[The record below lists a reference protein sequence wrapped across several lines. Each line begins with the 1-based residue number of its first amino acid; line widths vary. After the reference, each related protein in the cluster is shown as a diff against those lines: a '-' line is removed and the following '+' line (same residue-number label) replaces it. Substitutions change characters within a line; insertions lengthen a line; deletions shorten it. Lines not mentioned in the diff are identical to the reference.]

1 MRTIID
7 LPDSQIAALREL
19 SEREQASRAELI
31 RRAVATYVNA
41 HQPATCDDAAFGL
54 WRDRREA
61 GAGGLAYQ
69 REKRAEWDG
78 R

>member
-7 LPDSQIAALREL
+7 LPDAQIVALREL

-31 RRAVATYVNA
+31 RRAVASYVNA
-41 HQPATCDDAAFGL
+41 RQPAIGDNAAFGL
-54 WRDRREA
+54 WRDRQEA
-61 GAGGLAYQ
+61 GASGLAYQ
-69 REKRAEWDG
+69 RDKRAEWNG

>member
-19 SEREQASRAELI
+19 GERDQVSRAELI
-31 RRAVATYVNA
+31 RRAVESYIHA
-41 HQPATCDDAAFGL
+41 HEPSISDDAAFGL
-54 WRDRREA
+54 WRDRQDVIH
-61 GAGGLAYQ
+61 GGVAYQ
-69 REKRAEWDG
+69 RRIRAEWDE